1 MADFIVRKRRDF
13 VFAVEDAPEKTFTLP
28 AISSLGFEDVK
39 LVTKANEEEDIV
51 KRGKLIQ
58 EFILKYAPG
67 LAELGLGGN
76 LLQRVIMKLFMHH
89 SDLLL
94 CAFPCCFRTPCI
106 IWGDI
111 ACAAPF
117 FLAAGKRK

>member
-67 LAELGLGGN
+67 LADLGLGGMEYFEIYN
-76 LLQRVIMKLFMHH
+76 AYGLAMGRKQLGELQA
-89 SDLLL
+89 SQDS
-94 CAFPCCFRTPCI
+94 
-106 IWGDI
+106 
-111 ACAAPF
+111 
-117 FLAAGKRK
+117 

>member
-13 VFAVEDAPEKTFTLP
+13 VFAVEDAPDQTFTLP

-51 KRGKLIQ
+51 KRGELIQ

-67 LAELGLGGN
+67 LEDLGLGGMEYFEIYN
-76 LLQRVIMKLFMHH
+76 AYGLAMGRNKLGE
-89 SDLLL
+89 SQASQDS
-94 CAFPCCFRTPCI
+94 
-106 IWGDI
+106 
-111 ACAAPF
+111 
-117 FLAAGKRK
+117 